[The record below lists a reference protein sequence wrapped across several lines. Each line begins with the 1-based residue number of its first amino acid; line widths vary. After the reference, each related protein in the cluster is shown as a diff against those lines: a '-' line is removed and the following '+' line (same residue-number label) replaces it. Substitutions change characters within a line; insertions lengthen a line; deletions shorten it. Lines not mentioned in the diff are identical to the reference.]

1 MLFVFFICCLPLLTK
16 KLRQSE
22 RHFSD
27 RLSFLFTA
35 TYLAVTPD
43 MNEWLKTGRQ
53 SIQRLESPHA
63 CYAELVK

>member
-27 RLSFLFTA
+27 CLSFLFTA
-35 TYLAVTPD
+35 TYLAATPD

-53 SIQRLESPHA
+53 SRQRLESPHA